1 LISSRM
7 RAPALIGICLV
18 TMAFVGFQDVVLGS
32 PESAV
37 EKSVRL
43 TQEEID
49 FLLAKGAQPDDEGVR
64 ALEAERD
71 ELMTQLDD
79 PPPRLPDPG
88 EVQRIL
94 MHTPSEPDWDSGEIQ
109 CEGSL
114 ALRDIE
120 FESAP
125 RCVAVP
131 RSNGN
136 LLTVYLTAESR
147 AVALHQTAGGR
158 DGGVRVDSFNIPRLD
173 DLKEPTID
181 VDGDLVVLTY
191 DVGAVT
197 IDTSAWFG
205 GD

>member
-1 LISSRM
+1 M

-49 FLLAKGAQPDDEGVR
+49 FLLAQGAQPDDVR

-125 RCVAVP
+125 RVRCRAEIQWQSADGLSHRRIASCGAASDRRWSRWWCARGLVQY
-131 RSNGN
+131 S
-136 LLTVYLTAESR
+136 TA
-147 AVALHQTAGGR
+147 
-158 DGGVRVDSFNIPRLD
+158 
-173 DLKEPTID
+173 
-181 VDGDLVVLTY
+181 
-191 DVGAVT
+191 
-197 IDTSAWFG
+197 
-205 GD
+205 